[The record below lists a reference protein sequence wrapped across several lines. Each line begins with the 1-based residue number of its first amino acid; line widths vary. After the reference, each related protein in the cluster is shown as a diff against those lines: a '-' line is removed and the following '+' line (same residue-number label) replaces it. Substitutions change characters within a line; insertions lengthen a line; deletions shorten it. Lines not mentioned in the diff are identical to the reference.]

1 MKFLGFWFRKRS
13 PKASDATQIS
23 TRDSLRVRRPSP
35 TDMTTY
41 SETYDDEKDE
51 KSDDETSM
59 SFLDHLDE
67 LRSRLIR
74 SAIFVMAAFFVCW
87 GLSGHIYHFLEIPV
101 KAAML
106 EAKKIYASQMTA
118 VLSKLEELPDGT
130 LVEFPFPGDA
140 KVGDPKVGQALVPAG
155 ATPTLRVQRAAD
167 GVPELVTIA
176 PLVIN
181 QEKVI
186 PEGTVI
192 PRELYSRG
200 NEYLGPDN
208 KLIVGTVQGAF
219 NLYIKVAFYGA
230 IFFAVP
236 FLLTQAWGFIA
247 PGLYPHEKKWASP
260 FIIMA
265 SVFFVAGCAFAYY
278 IAFPRAANF
287 LLGVAAEG
295 NLRPLV
301 SAEEYFDLILTITL
315 GLGVV
320 FEITTVTFFLSRLGL
335 VTPKLLTRFWRIA
348 VIVIFIVAAV
358 LSPTTDI
365 PNLLVFAAPMLLLY
379 ALSIGIAYVFHKK
392 RHAQAEA

>member
-1 MKFLGFWFRKRS
+1 
-13 PKASDATQIS
+13 
-23 TRDSLRVRRPSP
+23 
-35 TDMTTY
+35 MTTY
-41 SETYDDEKDE
+41 SESYDDEKDE
-51 KSDDETSM
+51 KDKKDEQADETSM

-74 SAIFVMAAFFVCW
+74 SAIFVMAAFLVCW

-106 EAKKIYASQMTA
+106 EAKKIYASRMNAKTDPLVSYA
-118 VLSKLEELPDGT
+118 DGA
-130 LVEFPFPGDA
+130 LVAFTFPGDVR
-140 KVGDPKVGQALVPAG
+140 VGDVVVLAG
-155 ATPTLRVQRAAD
+155 ATPTLKVQRASD
-167 GVPELVTIA
+167 GVPELVTVT
-176 PLVIN
+176 PWVIN
-181 QEKVI
+181 QESVI

-192 PRELYSRG
+192 PRVLYST
-200 NEYLGPDN
+200 NNAYLSPDN
-208 KLIVGTVQGAF
+208 KLIVGTVQGGF
-219 NLYIKVAFYGA
+219 NLFIKVAFYGA

-247 PGLYPHEKKWASP
+247 PGLYPHEKKWATP

-265 SVFFVAGCAFAYY
+265 SGFFMTGCAFAYY

-320 FEITTVTFFLSRLGL
+320 FEIPTVTFFLSRLGL
-335 VTPKLLTRFWRIA
+335 VTPRLLTKFWRVA
-348 VIVIFIVAAV
+348 VIVIFILAAV

-392 RHAQAEA
+392 RHSQAEV